1 MHHPSLAVT
10 LALGNADGA
19 RQENDVLTK
28 DASPIASFAMD
39 TPRKICQ
46 INCGATAEKSPKC
59 SNCKSMEELK
69 VFFKSEMAVM
79 SGQFKLV
86 LEEQAQQ
93 KIQIAQLLRDRS
105 EAEGLSSLFPV
116 TDKDELICLDHQIE
130 LGNRNCF
137 YSIPPDNGVR
147 LLTNDE
153 EVLALSAGIMIAK
166 ATGPDEIPNVLYI
179 AFWRERCQGDGGS
192 NV

>member
-19 RQENDVLTK
+19 RQENDILTP
-28 DASPIASFAMD
+28 DASPIARRSSFWFSILL
-39 TPRKICQ
+39 RKIRQ
-46 INCGATAEKSPKC
+46 INYEATAEKSPKC
-59 SNCKSMEELK
+59 SNCQSMEELK
-69 VFFKSEMAVM
+69 DFFKSEMAVL

-93 KIQIAQLLRDRS
+93 KIQIAQLLRERS

-137 YSIPPDNGVR
+137 VSDVQM
-147 LLTNDE
+147 
-153 EVLALSAGIMIAK
+153 V
-166 ATGPDEIPNVLYI
+166 
-179 AFWRERCQGDGGS
+179 Q
-192 NV
+192 